1 MRPFVSGQDKLYWA
15 TCHINGDYENHSFD
29 EMVNLLSRDL
39 KDSEIHIE
47 EVPVK
52 RERSWEIRTRG
63 WAGEEPF
70 VSFFFRKS

>member
-1 MRPFVSGQDKLYWA
+1 MSGQDKLYWA

-52 RERSWEIRTRG
+52 RERSREIRTRG